1 MHDMRRIPIHVWA
14 IALSVLAV
22 IALAGCGGG
31 GY

>member
-1 MHDMRRIPIHVWA
+1 MRPIPIYVWA
-14 IALSVLAV
+14 VALSVLAV